1 MYYVLNLRLR
11 AQRQRERDLN
21 NLIERVLGE
30 PKKRDMP
37 SKKELEARIGYH
49 LGKVEELRN
58 QLNDYEFEMPTPAE
72 EIPADGTTY
81 YLLIGDD
88 KDVIVP
94 IIAGKNPKFDE
105 QVLRDKCIFF
115 ETKEDAKKYL
125 CLL

>member
-1 MYYVLNLRLR
+1 MYVLKLRLMP
-11 AQRQRERDLN
+11 QRERDLN

-30 PKKRDMP
+30 PKKRAMP
-37 SKKELEARIGYH
+37 SKQELEARIGYH

-58 QLNDYEFEMPTPAE
+58 QLNDYEVEMPTPAE

-115 ETKEDAKKYL
+115 ETKEDAKTYL
-125 CLL
+125 GLL